1 MQNIEFLSALL
12 YLLHN
17 QVSILNC
24 GFITE
29 DSPNVILI
37 TNSYQSDGKLGILSS
52 WLPLLC
58 KCCLCSC
65 QFEVCFAVIT
75 WTPLGFF
82 CILFYF
88 NNSTSSYFP
97 NTNCKCRLRSSHIFQ
112 RDRKYS
118 HTQFA
123 LKNVSRK
130 LPSASSF
137 HTFLPSCHLV
147 TFEISKLSRQINDF

>member
-52 WLPLLC
+52 
-58 KCCLCSC
+58 
-65 QFEVCFAVIT
+65 
-75 WTPLGFF
+75 
-82 CILFYF
+82 
-88 NNSTSSYFP
+88 
-97 NTNCKCRLRSSHIFQ
+97 
-112 RDRKYS
+112 
-118 HTQFA
+118 
-123 LKNVSRK
+123 
-130 LPSASSF
+130 
-137 HTFLPSCHLV
+137 
-147 TFEISKLSRQINDF
+147 